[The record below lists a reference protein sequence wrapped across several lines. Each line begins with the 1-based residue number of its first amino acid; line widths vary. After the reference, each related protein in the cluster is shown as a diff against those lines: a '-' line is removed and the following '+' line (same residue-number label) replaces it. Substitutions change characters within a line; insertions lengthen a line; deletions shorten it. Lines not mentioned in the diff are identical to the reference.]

1 VRVLDSI
8 STAPETPADG
18 PDKVSHVW
26 RIVLMVVAFQALA
39 IVVAVVLFSAMGLA
53 NDGTGGCG
61 GG

>member
-1 VRVLDSI
+1 MLDSI
-8 STAPETPADG
+8 STTPETPADG

-26 RIVLMVVAFQALA
+26 RIVLMVVGFQVLA
-39 IVVAVVLFSAMGLA
+39 IAAAIFLFSAMGLA